1 MCHGLQRSKKP
12 DGNGEQ
18 IDCMPKAIGFDAYN
32 QAVTGGV
39 AMSIRSKAADSEH
52 IPTVFVLNCQDK
64 KSMSVTEDKTNT
76 LLAKNSKHQ
85 PAVYTLKI
93 RGGRNV
99 DSKGH
104 SAGKGPLIQTNLSA
118 TLGVAQDQYLF
129 QPSRGGVLVH
139 R

>member
-1 MCHGLQRSKKP
+1 M
-12 DGNGEQ
+12 N
-18 IDCMPKAIGFDAYN
+18 
-32 QAVTGGV
+32 
-39 AMSIRSKAADSEH
+39 SIRSDSDH
-52 IPTVFVLNCQDK
+52 VPTVFVLNCQDK
-64 KSMSVTEDKTNT
+64 KSMSVTENMTNT